1 MGADGWPG
9 RRRAPAIA
17 RWTQATLRRA
27 CECGHAD
34 GTHEW
39 ATACAGIKVADVRA
53 RALHVANLRSRSIQ
67 ALAKRTKVVREII
80 REVAGFAPYERRT
93 LELLK
98 VGKDKRARKFAKR
111 RLGTMLRAK
120 RKIEELT
127 NVLMAQ
133 RRAAA

>member
-1 MGADGWPG
+1 MA
-9 RRRAPAIA
+9 RRC
-17 RWTQATLRRA
+17 T

-39 ATACAGIKVADVRA
+39 TNACTVDRVADVRTWT
-53 RALHVANLRSRSIQ
+53 LYVANLRSRSFQ

-80 REVAGFAPYERRT
+80 REVTGFAPYERRT